1 MVAVGKMQFYMMF
14 VVPAI
19 AGVVAMLQEVAGLV
33 TFLGVQG
40 HVYEVRLLDYDAH
53 FGLPRVKNVVLV
65 GHLNVLEILMAVE
78 VEVDEFAQADQ
89 GEQEGV
95 GQEDHVGIS
104 EDHRADL
111 SEAVQQV
118 EPAELEE
125 TVGAEAL
132 DGIGD

>member
-1 MVAVGKMQFYMMF
+1 M
-14 VVPAI
+14 
-19 AGVVAMLQEVAGLV
+19 
-33 TFLGVQG
+33 
-40 HVYEVRLLDYDAH
+40 LDYDAH
-53 FGLPRVKNVVLV
+53 FGLPSVKNVVPV
-65 GHLNVLEILMAVE
+65 DHLNVLEILMAVG

-118 EPAELEE
+118 EPAELKE
-125 TVGAEAL
+125 TVLAEAL